1 MGAVIDRTENTPLV
15 DPTTARTFPE
25 LIRAM
30 TDAYG
35 DKPAVVL
42 GEEVLTYKQLDEQS
56 ARLAGW
62 LMTRGVGKATR
73 VGLLYANSGERREG
87 EQKKRQE

>member
-1 MGAVIDRTENTPLV
+1 MGAVIDRTENTPLA

-42 GEEVLTYKQLDEQS
+42 GDDVLTYRQLDEHS
-56 ARLAGW
+56 ERLAAW
-62 LMTRGVGKATR
+62 LLTRGVGKATR
-73 VGLLYANSGERREG
+73 KE
-87 EQKKRQE
+87 KK